1 MTPQP
6 LFYDSP
12 EDALRDVIHA
22 LGGNKTAGAMLRPE
36 LSADE
41 AGKWVSDCLNP
52 DRAQTFR
59 PGHVLLL
66 LRKGREVGCH
76 AAANHLM
83 REAGYADPVPVEPED
98 EKARLEREFI
108 AAAKSLQ
115 SMAER
120 LQRIGVR
127 VAA

>member
-1 MTPQP
+1 MTPA
-6 LFYDSP
+6 LFHESLS
-12 EDALRDVIHA
+12 DALRELVAA
-22 LGGNKTAGAMLRPE
+22 LGGSQSVGVMLRPE
-36 LSADE
+36 KPADD
-41 AGKWVSDCLNP
+41 AGAWVKDCLNP
-52 DRAQTFR
+52 SRRERFTPEQ
-59 PGHVLLL
+59 VLLL
-66 LRKGREVGCH
+66 LRKGREIGCH
-76 AAANHLM
+76 AAANHFM

-98 EKARLEREFI
+98 EKALLEREFI